1 MCILL
6 PPFDSRGEL
15 TVGDERWAHG
25 TQSFPGWPP
34 LTAALTQPQPFTT
47 VCTVTGTVNVDTAPV
62 LRDALARARGDGNAH
77 LVIDLSAVTSM
88 DSEGLYTLLVARHR
102 HKVSHGGHLAV
113 VIDPN
118 SPAIVELHT
127 VSLKASFDLHHTLID
142 ALRAC
147 ADADK

>member
-1 MCILL
+1 M
-6 PPFDSRGEL
+6 
-15 TVGDERWAHG
+15 GDEHWTRG

-34 LTAALTQPQPFTT
+34 LTAALTQPQPSTT
-47 VCTVTGTVNVDTAPV
+47 VCTVTGSIDARTAPI
-62 LRDALARARGDGNAH
+62 LGDALARARSDGNAH

-102 HKVSHGGHLAV
+102 HIVSRGGHLAV

-127 VSLKASFDLHHTLID
+127 VSLRASFDLHHTLID
-142 ALRAC
+142 ALDAC
-147 ADADK
+147 ADADT